1 MEIKKLNVLTI
12 EHVETNSGTNQV
24 TLHVVDDM
32 FGMHLIT
39 MHATM
44 LRDAHY
50 AANTAFEGSYMQEK
64 MLYGSQEEL

>member
-32 FGMHLIT
+32 FGMHFIT
-39 MHATM
+39 MDATM

-50 AANTAFEGSYMQEK
+50 AANTAFEGSYIQEK
-64 MLYGSQEEL
+64 MLYGN

>member
-39 MHATM
+39 MDATM

-50 AANTAFEGSYMQEK
+50 AANTSFEGSYIQEK
-64 MLYGSQEEL
+64 MLYGCQEG